1 MPQKFQIL
9 RCFSCETFNVDIV
22 KKTNLKWQC
31 KMCGENQSIK
41 NVYGTSDTAKECREI
56 AQQLNQRRGE
66 KMDEIQPFDENQY
79 QEDVLPNGRLI
90 SKCPYE
96 KSVSSKIPSKLFLD
110 FCPEILCSF
119 LGASWKLFWAS

>member
-9 RCFSCETFNVDIV
+9 RCYSCETFNVDIV

-66 KMDEIQPFDENQY
+66 KMDEIQVNLCQ
-79 QEDVLPNGRLI
+79 
-90 SKCPYE
+90 
-96 KSVSSKIPSKLFLD
+96 KLFLQNMLCTEIILNEKNN
-110 FCPEILCSF
+110 FCTQHVQPIF
-119 LGASWKLFWAS
+119 

>member
-9 RCFSCETFNVDIV
+9 RCYSCETFNVDIV

-66 KMDEIQPFDENQY
+66 KMDEIQLFDENQY
-79 QEDVLPNGRLI
+79 QEDVLPKG
-90 SKCPYE
+90 SE
-96 KSVSSKIPSKLFLD
+96 SKITKVGNVSR
-110 FCPEILCSF
+110 
-119 LGASWKLFWAS
+119 WAKYMVNAESTE